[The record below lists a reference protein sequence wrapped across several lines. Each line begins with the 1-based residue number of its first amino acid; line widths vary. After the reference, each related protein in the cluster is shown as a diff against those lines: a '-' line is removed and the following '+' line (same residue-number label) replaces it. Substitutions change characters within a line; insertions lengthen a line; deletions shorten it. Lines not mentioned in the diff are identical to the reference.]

1 MYIFVSL
8 KDIYGIL
15 NIYIHIYGGR
25 FYLLYYIQ
33 QILIFALIISILGY
47 ILSVLKEK
55 LYLKNN
61 IIVINKKSV
70 TEKHLKEA
78 DMKEFILDGSRVK
91 SGDEIQIVTI
101 GKDKF
106 EGILIGVIK
115 RERSILMVTHDD
127 EIKKFSIDNILKLKI
142 ISRYGKFFNI

>member
-1 MYIFVSL
+1 M
-8 KDIYGIL
+8 
-15 NIYIHIYGGR
+15 
-25 FYLLYYIQ
+25 LYYIQ
-33 QILIFALIISILGY
+33 QILIFALVISVLGY

-70 TEKHLKEA
+70 TEKHLEEA

-91 SGDEIQIVTI
+91 SGDEIRIVTRR
-101 GKDKF
+101 KDKF
-106 EGILIGVIK
+106 DGILIGAIR

-127 EIKKFSIDNILKLKI
+127 EIKKFNIDNILKLKV
-142 ISRYGKFFNI
+142 ISRYGKFFNNWK

>member
-1 MYIFVSL
+1 MFPL

-15 NIYIHIYGGR
+15 NIYSTLYGGR
-25 FYLLYYIQ
+25 FCLLYYIQ
-33 QILIFALIISILGY
+33 QILIFGLVISILGY

-70 TEKHLKEA
+70 TEKHLEEA

-91 SGDEIQIVTI
+91 SGDEIRIVTRR
-101 GKDKF
+101 KDKF
-106 EGILIGVIK
+106 DGILIGAI
-115 RERSILMVTHDD
+115 RRDRSILMVTHDD
-127 EIKKFSIDNILKLKI
+127 EIKKFNIDNILKLKV

>member
-1 MYIFVSL
+1 M
-8 KDIYGIL
+8 
-15 NIYIHIYGGR
+15 
-25 FYLLYYIQ
+25 LYYIQ
-33 QILIFALIISILGY
+33 QVLIFGLIISILGY

-106 EGILIGVIK
+106 EGILIGAIK

-127 EIKKFSIDNILKLKI
+127 EIKKFSIDNILKFKV

>member
-1 MYIFVSL
+1 M
-8 KDIYGIL
+8 
-15 NIYIHIYGGR
+15 
-25 FYLLYYIQ
+25 LYYIQ
-33 QILIFALIISILGY
+33 QILIFALVISVLGY

-70 TEKHLKEA
+70 TEHHLKEA

-91 SGDEIQIVTI
+91 SGDEIRIVTM
-101 GKDKF
+101 GKNKY
-106 EGILIGVIK
+106 EGILIGAIK

-127 EIKKFSIDNILKLKI
+127 EIKKFNINNILKLKI

>member
-1 MYIFVSL
+1 M
-8 KDIYGIL
+8 
-15 NIYIHIYGGR
+15 
-25 FYLLYYIQ
+25 LYYIQ
-33 QILIFALIISILGY
+33 QILIFGLVISILGY

-70 TEKHLKEA
+70 TEKHLEEA

-91 SGDEIQIVTI
+91 SGDEIRIVTRR
-101 GKDKF
+101 KDKF
-106 EGILIGVIK
+106 DGILIGAI
-115 RERSILMVTHDD
+115 RRDRAILMVKHDD
-127 EIKKFSIDNILKLKI
+127 EIKKFNIDNILKLKV